1 MTGLLAAVLALWAP
15 AAADP
20 LPLTLD
26 EAVQLGL
33 LRDYALQ
40 QARLDVDEA
49 KARVEEVYGSVYPS
63 VDLSLGYTRNF
74 ETANPFQGSD
84 AGSLF
89 SALGSSQWL
98 AFNEVARTDGDPN
111 TNPITLEEFTRRQ
124 GEAISAAG
132 GDLSTSDNP
141 FFVPNQFSA
150 ALTVTQNLYNGGA
163 FKALDSVEALEAQ
176 SRAGVRSRAL
186 RVVSDV
192 SRAYYGALLAAAR
205 VEVLDKSIERARETL
220 AEVTRQVEQGVA
232 PKFQQLSAEV
242 VLANLETSRL
252 QAANGADQARDVL
265 RMALALPAG
274 RPLALRGELAVPAG
288 PEPSALAVAE
298 ATDKAV
304 AQRPDLESA
313 RQQIALLEV
322 NRDVTR
328 TGYLPTIVANL
339 RASYIGNVPDD
350 RTGVAQ
356 VDGNPFLYRETEES
370 FFSDAYW
377 SPALS
382 AGITLT
388 WNLFDGFATTARVR
402 QSQASVARARVQL
415 EQLEQTV
422 RVEVEAAHRDLRAAR
437 RQLDSQARTIER
449 AELNYAH
456 AKVRVQEGVSSPL
469 ELREASEQLD
479 QSRLNQL
486 QAVHDYLVAWVRF
499 QVAVGD
505 PPGADAATGRPR
517 QGAPR

>member
-132 GDLSTSDNP
+132 GDLGTSDNP

-192 SRAYYGALLAAAR
+192 SRAYYGALLAA
-205 VEVLDKSIERARETL
+205 
-220 AEVTRQVEQGVA
+220 
-232 PKFQQLSAEV
+232 
-242 VLANLETSRL
+242 
-252 QAANGADQARDVL
+252 
-265 RMALALPAG
+265 
-274 RPLALRGELAVPAG
+274 
-288 PEPSALAVAE
+288 
-298 ATDKAV
+298 
-304 AQRPDLESA
+304 
-313 RQQIALLEV
+313 
-322 NRDVTR
+322 
-328 TGYLPTIVANL
+328 
-339 RASYIGNVPDD
+339 
-350 RTGVAQ
+350 
-356 VDGNPFLYRETEES
+356 
-370 FFSDAYW
+370 
-377 SPALS
+377 
-382 AGITLT
+382 
-388 WNLFDGFATTARVR
+388 
-402 QSQASVARARVQL
+402 
-415 EQLEQTV
+415 
-422 RVEVEAAHRDLRAAR
+422 
-437 RQLDSQARTIER
+437 
-449 AELNYAH
+449 
-456 AKVRVQEGVSSPL
+456 
-469 ELREASEQLD
+469 
-479 QSRLNQL
+479 
-486 QAVHDYLVAWVRF
+486 
-499 QVAVGD
+499 
-505 PPGADAATGRPR
+505 
-517 QGAPR
+517 